1 MHLAPLAL
9 GSLALLPLLSCT
21 PQDRRPPGPR
31 QAKVKLLQAP
41 AGSPTELQGE
51 LVQGDESWV
60 ILKLAGSGDSYLW
73 IPRENVGY
81 LELGEAAK
89 KN

>member
-1 MHLAPLAL
+1 MHRAA
-9 GSLALLPLLSCT
+9 LALLPLVLLPLASCT

-31 QAKVKLLQAP
+31 NAKVRLLSAP
-41 AGSPTELQGE
+41 AGSPTELAGE

-60 ILKLAGSGDSYLW
+60 ILKVGGDNYLW

>member
-1 MHLAPLAL
+1 MHRAP
-9 GSLALLPLLSCT
+9 LALLPLVLLPLVSCT

-31 QAKVKLLQAP
+31 NAKVRLLSTPPGA
-41 AGSPTELQGE
+41 AAELSGE

-60 ILKLAGSGDSYLW
+60 ILKVAGDSYLW

-81 LELGEAAK
+81 LELSEAAK
-89 KN
+89 KD

>member
-1 MHLAPLAL
+1 VRLI
-9 GSLALLPLLSCT
+9 ST
-21 PQDRRPPGPR
+21 
-31 QAKVKLLQAP
+31 P
-41 AGSPTELQGE
+41 AGAAAELSGE

-60 ILKLAGSGDSYLW
+60 ILKVGDDNYLW

>member
-1 MHLAPLAL
+1 MRLS
-9 GSLALLPLLSCT
+9 SLAVLSLILLTLASCT

-31 QAKVKLLQAP
+31 QAKVRLLQTP
-41 AGSPTELQGE
+41 AGGAAELQGE

-60 ILKLAGSGDSYLW
+60 ILKLGEDKFLW

-89 KN
+89 KE